1 MKKRLILV
9 LSVFQTLFVFQ
20 AFSQNL
26 RQIDFYG
33 IASKDAEKNMLSMT
47 GDIFFAQLKELEYN
61 ISDRRAENFAD
72 DFFNGR
78 TDFSLSEKPETAY
91 FYAVISKID
100 AADWEMKLVLKTYG
114 SEEAKTATK
123 NYNSYYKILMES
135 KTSLRGIVETMAKNS
150 DEKKSEEEKVG
161 SITLENLAGNWNGGK
176 NLNKIVIMRGGRG
189 FVIFKNGASMN
200 ISVKIENEDDGSQT
214 VKILQTSGNN
224 ASYFPGIDRQKAMEL
239 AMSAEPISWTFKMKE
254 KDILSGTTE
263 TLVQNESGEIER
275 KQIPSEWTKN
285 QIK

>member
-20 AFSQNL
+20 VFSQNL

-33 IASKDAEKNMLSMT
+33 IASKDTEENMLSMT

-61 ISDRRAENFAD
+61 ISDKRTENFSE
-72 DFFNGR
+72 DFFSGR
-78 TDFSLSEKPETAY
+78 TDFSSSEKPETAY

-100 AADWEMKLVLKTYG
+100 SADWEMKLVLKTYG
-114 SEEAKTATK
+114 SDEAKTATK

-135 KTSLRGIVETMAKNS
+135 KTSLRGIVETLAKNS
-150 DEKKSEEEKVG
+150 DEKKSEETKIG
-161 SITLENLAGNWNGGK
+161 RITLENLAGNWSGGK
-176 NLNKIVIMRGGRG
+176 YLNKIVIMRGGRG

-200 ISVKIENEDDGSQT
+200 ISVKIESGENGLQT

-224 ASYFPGIDRQKAMEL
+224 ASYFPGIDRQKALEL
-239 AMSAEPISWTFKMKE
+239 AMNAEPISWTFKMEE
-254 KDILSGTTE
+254 KNILSGTIE
-263 TLVQNESGEIER
+263 TLVQDESGAIGR
-275 KQIPSEWTKN
+275 KSVPSEWTKN
-285 QIK
+285 